1 MRAVTNVGRVG
12 ALAVA
17 LGVGV
22 AAATGVVS
30 ADPDGSEAGGGQSAT
45 AGSSSVSSSSRS
57 SESGETAAGT
67 TPSGSDAT
75 DSADGPATGDGD
87 PSDGEDRQAKQ
98 TSPESDVDT
107 DPDVADLADTDDPVV
122 DTPQDSD
129 SDAPSDPPTG
139 SEEAPPADT
148 APPAAQAPAEVPA
161 DDGQQPP
168 ATGASDVDDSAPT
181 TTARPDDDERKTSPS
196 SGGERRSAAPAAAP
210 EEADRLGAQP
220 AGADDVAAGAEATI
234 EDPGTSTT
242 PLAARSS
249 AAETVAPAVTAVEPD
264 QQSVKPRPSLRS
276 AIKAMGVAVHKLVTG
291 FLGIFGFAPKA
302 TGGPHTPS
310 GVAALAALLGWG
322 TRRQTEPSQLPAGGP
337 VAAAAPA
344 GGPVA
349 AAALAVS
356 PAAAAVNPVTSWV
369 AWLTGA
375 KSPNST
381 GVRFGVAGTDLGIM
395 WDNGVTGDNPATA
408 IVEQHQTL
416 IAFGDTFS
424 GANMTG
430 NWRSNVLFR
439 SADNV
444 LSDGLYVPNGIIH
457 DPGAYS
463 GAPMSVQNFAREIIG
478 KYPYSR
484 STQVTIIPT
493 GAISVAGAGAGGATR
508 QYIAFMSIK
517 SWDTP
522 GRWQTNYSAISYSD
536 DNGQN
541 WTVVPKSSV
550 RSAGSWRS
558 TVPFRSGNQNFQMV
572 SFVKPPKDS
581 ADAAAGYVYAYGTP
595 PGRGGTVYLSRVN
608 DKQILDV
615 SKYQY
620 WDGRQWRTNAP
631 SAARPILPGTTT
643 GAGWFKKT
651 TYPSAGELSVQ
662 YNTYLNK
669 YVMLHTDSFNN
680 VVMRTA
686 DVPQGTWSSPTRL
699 VSSLQHPGL
708 YAPMIHPWSGTD
720 LLRKQDGSAED
731 PQYLYWNMSLWGD
744 YNVALMKTDLGAPAT
759 TLV

>member
-1 MRAVTNVGRVG
+1 MRVVTNIGRVG

-22 AAATGVVS
+22 AAAAGVAS
-30 ADPDGSEAGGGQSAT
+30 AESDGTDTTKAPSAT
-45 AGSSSVSSSSRS
+45 GGSSSVASPGDTDSTPAKTTSPG
-57 SESGETAAGT
+57 SESTDGLSDGAGDHQGETHETTTDDTAATGDENDTATVGQDQDATAAGDAQDT
-67 TPSGSDAT
+67 DADGTADQPDGVPQDAT
-75 DSADGPATGDGD
+75 
-87 PSDGEDRQAKQ
+87 
-98 TSPESDVDT
+98 V
-107 DPDVADLADTDDPVV
+107 
-122 DTPQDSD
+122 
-129 SDAPSDPPTG
+129 
-139 SEEAPPADT
+139 
-148 APPAAQAPAEVPA
+148 PAATESHTTVEQPPVAEPVDEVPA
-161 DDGQQPP
+161 QQPP
-168 ATGASDVDDSAPT
+168 AAVTDTVSQAPDPPVADPSMPDQPQTRTADTHRNEVNKIAARESIAPASSPDGPVREAKDTEATTVD
-181 TTARPDDDERKTSPS
+181 EV
-196 SGGERRSAAPAAAP
+196 EPAAAALAMAP
-210 EEADRLGAQP
+210 SANGAQ
-220 AGADDVAAGAEATI
+220 DRAA
-234 EDPGTSTT
+234 
-242 PLAARSS
+242 AARS
-249 AAETVAPAVTAVEPD
+249 ADPAPAKT
-264 QQSVKPRPSLRS
+264 KMRPTL
-276 AIKAMGVAVHKLVTG
+276 AHVIKAVGVTVRKLVTG
-291 FLGIFGFAPKA
+291 LLSMFGLAPKA
-302 TGGPHTPS
+302 SGVPQAPS
-310 GVAALAALLGWG
+310 GLAPVVALLGWG
-322 TRRQTEPSQLPAGGP
+322 TRRETEPSQAL
-337 VAAAAPA
+337 VASPM
-344 GGPVA
+344 A
-349 AAALAVS
+349 AAALAAT
-356 PAAAAVNPVTSWV
+356 PAALVLDPTTSRV
-369 AWLTGA
+369 GWLTGP
-375 KSPNST
+375 KSLNNT
-381 GVRFGVAGTDLGIM
+381 GVRFGIAGTDLGIM

-408 IVEQHQTL
+408 IVEQQQVL

-430 NWRSNVLFR
+430 NWRSNVLLR

-444 LSDGLYVPNGIIH
+444 LSDGLSVPDGIIH

-463 GAPMSVQNFAREIIG
+463 GSPMSIPNFSREIIG

-508 QYIAFMSIK
+508 QYVAFMSIK

-522 GRWQTNYSAISYSD
+522 GRWTTNYSAISYSD

-572 SFVKPPKDS
+572 SFVKPPEES

-595 PGRGGTVYLSRVN
+595 SGRAGTVYLSRVN
-608 DKQILDV
+608 QKQILDV

-620 WDGRQWRTNAP
+620 WDGRSWRTNAP
-631 SAARPILPGTTT
+631 SAARPVLPGTTT
-643 GAGWFKKT
+643 SFLGLFKKT

-686 DVPQGTWSSPTRL
+686 DTPQGTWSPATRL
-699 VSSLQHPGL
+699 VSSLQYPGL

-720 LLRKQDGSAED
+720 LLKKKDGSAEN

-744 YNVALMKTDLGAPAT
+744 YNVALMKTDLGEPAT
-759 TLV
+759 TVV